1 MYERFKELCN
11 RNGLQMNQACKE
23 LKISPGA
30 VTNWKTRGSLPSG
43 ELCIRIAD
51 YFNVSTDEV
60 LGRKTGHEK
69 VTKTF
74 PLSKGYDI
82 TPFEY
87 EIIMAYRAADEYD
100 KTSIVRTLKLEE
112 KKERGTGTA

>member
-1 MYERFKELCN
+1 MGLYENIKNAAEMRHSNIHQIEKEL
-11 RNGLQMNQACKE
+11 
-23 LKISPGA
+23 
-30 VTNWKTRGSLPSG
+30 SLPRSS
-43 ELCIRIAD
+43 IAKYNSHVPSVD
-51 YFNVSTDEV
+51 KIAIIANFLGVSVDF
-60 LGRKTGHEK
+60 LLYGHEK
-69 VTKTF
+69 VTKSF